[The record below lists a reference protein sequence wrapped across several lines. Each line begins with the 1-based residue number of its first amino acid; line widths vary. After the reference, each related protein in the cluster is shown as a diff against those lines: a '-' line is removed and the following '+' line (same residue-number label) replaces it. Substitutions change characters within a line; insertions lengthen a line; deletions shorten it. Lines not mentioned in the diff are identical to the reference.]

1 MSPFGAGRGLKSL
14 SEPLGGRICGMPDA
28 CCGDLC
34 ILYVRIARYWRVRVV
49 KHDRTNPRAVS
60 AAVVSRLNPKKGKV
74 DYIGHCSTTTVF
86 FATAGVVCVLVAVR
100 ANGATNI
107 RRPVRFSLGHC
118 VHVQAHRQREFME
131 KKQNEL
137 VAKLSDAK
145 LAAVKQQASAT
156 LYRNIRTAG
165 GRSVSYLRECQELY
179 SLYVQLAQAL
189 DTTTQNVPQ
198 RQATAKFNLTNTGAA
213 ISGYLVTLL

>member
-1 MSPFGAGRGLKSL
+1 
-14 SEPLGGRICGMPDA
+14 
-28 CCGDLC
+28 
-34 ILYVRIARYWRVRVV
+34 
-49 KHDRTNPRAVS
+49 
-60 AAVVSRLNPKKGKV
+60 
-74 DYIGHCSTTTVF
+74 
-86 FATAGVVCVLVAVR
+86 
-100 ANGATNI
+100 
-107 RRPVRFSLGHC
+107 
-118 VHVQAHRQREFME
+118 ME